1 MEECPNT
8 KIRTEK
14 NHVYFYSEV
23 DRDTTYE
30 LIVCLREAE
39 KYCHKLCYDTN
50 IEQSTLP
57 IYLHI
62 SSYGGCVDS
71 ALNVIDHIR
80 ASKYP
85 VYTIIEGYTASS
97 GTLISV
103 VGKKRFIRPHAS
115 MLIHQISS
123 EFWGK
128 MLELEDQLKNLKQAT
143 IKIRRIYKKNTKIP
157 KRQLT
162 TLLKHDLML
171 DSKRCIELG
180 LADEIW
186 K

>member
-1 MEECPNT
+1 MDEETTNINI
-8 KIRTEK
+8 KWDK

-23 DRDTTYE
+23 DRDSTYE
-30 LIVCLREAE
+30 LISCLRESE
-39 KYCHKLCYDTN
+39 KYCLRLCHDTSLES
-50 IEQSTLP
+50 IP

-103 VGKKRFIRPHAS
+103 VGKKRFMRPNAS

-123 EFWGK
+123 GFWGK
-128 MLELEDQLKNLKQAT
+128 MIELEDQIANLKQVT
-143 IKIRRIYKKNTKIP
+143 LKIKRIYKKNTKIP
-157 KRQLT
+157 KKQLI

-171 DSKRCIELG
+171 NAAKCIELG
-180 LADEIW
+180 LVDEMW
-186 K
+186 Q